1 MMKIP
6 ELLCPAGSRE
16 SLEAALHFGADA
28 VYGGM
33 KHFGLRAYAG
43 CFDGDELRSAVQE
56 THAAHARF
64 YVTMN
69 IYPFD
74 DELEGYLAAA
84 REAEAD
90 YFAMSRAQVAAVREV
105 AVEHIR
111 IFGLKH

>member
-1 MMKIP
+1 MKIP

-33 KHFGLRAYAG
+33 KRYGLRAYAG
-43 CFDGDELRSAVQE
+43 CFDGEELREAVRR
-56 THAAHARF
+56 THAAGARF

-74 DELEGYLAAA
+74 DELEGFTAAA
-84 REAEAD
+84 REALR
-90 YFAMSRAQVAAVREV
+90 S
-105 AVEHIR
+105 
-111 IFGLKH
+111 KKPTT